1 MHTLE
6 TFAART
12 AVARVNVAVRCDSS
26 GRRLDALDG
35 AGPWAKGLLLQAG
48 GAAFSYVGHSS
59 RRHECEESTRA
70 TKLTWPMFLVG
81 EETTE
86 DASPSA
92 SDTWSGC
99 LPVMEVTDDGESD
112 RSSCPAGMMA
122 SKGGEGMACRVGEG
136 EGDKPGKAGQEEARE
151 EERRGLG
158 GREPCGLLKLAC
170 GLRRA
175 C

>member
-59 RRHECEESTRA
+59 TRHECEESARA
-70 TKLTWPMFLVG
+70 MKLTWPMFLVG

-92 SDTWSGC
+92 SDAWSGC
-99 LPVMEVTDDGESD
+99 LPIMEDTDDDESD

-122 SKGGEGMACRVGEG
+122 SKGGREWRVEWEKERETSRGRRG
-136 EGDKPGKAGQEEARE
+136 RKKRGE
-151 EERRGLG
+151 EERRGRG
-158 GREPCGLLKLAC
+158 GREPCGLLKLGC